1 MALTSTDWLMAQ
13 GWRQGLF
20 YHCIDNSA
28 ERPLPFGLAGDP
40 GCYRARDVGY
50 IRATA
55 ALCIITLFT
64 DAFAT
69 LLTGLGLKS
78 EDPEK
83 KYKYYRL
90 AVYIMLLSWKVLLS
104 CAKLED
110 WKQFRFSQ
118 EEGGLTLKN
127 TIIGNNNREESGIP
141 SWKYELDLDIKLSVI
156 SVLVGLIIYPVCF
169 ADELAAGNRLL
180 WEFGWAYGV
189 GWGASIFLFGAIV
202 LLLCDKESEEIYYKE
217 RDIIQDNFIDEKA

>member
-1 MALTSTDWLMAQ
+1 M
-13 GWRQGLF
+13 R
-20 YHCIDNSA
+20 
-28 ERPLPFGLAGDP
+28 
-40 GCYRARDVGY
+40 Y

-90 AVYIMLLSWKVLLS
+90 AVYIMLLSL
-104 CAKLED
+104 
-110 WKQFRFSQ
+110 
-118 EEGGLTLKN
+118 
-127 TIIGNNNREESGIP
+127 
-141 SWKYELDLDIKLSVI
+141 I

>member
-1 MALTSTDWLMAQ
+1 MLKEHLDGKGKAAISNKVVMALVNFKLASYFNLVPFLRRLFRYSGCIFRGNFSAEQ
-13 GWRQGLF
+13 LLGNVNFLGGLF
-20 YHCIDNSA
+20 STKQ
-28 ERPLPFGLAGDP
+28 
-40 GCYRARDVGY
+40 YRY

-90 AVYIMLLSWKVLLS
+90 AVYIMLLSL
-104 CAKLED
+104 
-110 WKQFRFSQ
+110 
-118 EEGGLTLKN
+118 
-127 TIIGNNNREESGIP
+127 
-141 SWKYELDLDIKLSVI
+141 I